1 MTALERE
8 LDWIDD
14 ELLDLIK
21 RRIDLDMR
29 IEESRVENGSTR
41 FSHARELA
49 VVRRYAQLGTAG
61 PEVALLLLKLTR
73 RTLAQRE
80 QEEGPCRN

>member
-8 LDWIDD
+8 LDWIDE

-21 RRIDLDMR
+21 RRIDLDVR
-29 IEESRVENGSTR
+29 IEESRVENGVTR

-73 RTLAQRE
+73 RTLARRD
-80 QEEGPCRN
+80 EEDGPCPS